1 MGTEGQCGGKLA
13 SAGDLATDAALGL
26 LAAIHRDDE
35 YRKGMLKPSMEAEGF
50 SGALQLVVLNPLG
63 QAFEE
68 AVCEQALP
76 TLQQLTS
83 LFDVSAPQT
92 QPPTS

>member
-1 MGTEGQCGGKLA
+1 MCSRRANAL
-13 SAGDLATDAALGL
+13 DINLDAALGL
-26 LAAIHRDDE
+26 LAALHQDDE
-35 YRKGMLKPSMEAEGF
+35 YRKGKRKEAEGLAAF
-50 SGALQLVVLNPLG
+50 SPLG